1 MDLELY
7 YASMRVSVIAAFVS
21 VVSASDVIQLY
32 HRVFHPNLPAQPYLE
47 RATASLS
54 GVLVPA
60 PTLAEDLASFSDVL
74 QSLDDPTEALY
85 QVALG
90 HQGDTSE
97 AFWDFS
103 SVKAVRGFCS

>member
-1 MDLELY
+1 
-7 YASMRVSVIAAFVS
+7 MRVGVVAALISVAY
-21 VVSASDVIQLY
+21 ASDVIQLY
-32 HRVFHPNLPAQPYLE
+32 HRVFHPNLPAQTYLE
-47 RATASLS
+47 RATASRS

-60 PTLAEDLASFSDVL
+60 STLAEDLASFSEVL

-90 HQGDTSE
+90 HDGDTSE

-103 SVKAVRGFCS
+103 SVKAVGGACS